1 MRGKSVVA
9 GAALAIAALSVVSAP
24 AVARLAGTDR
34 EDFIKSSFK
43 SCGDAIRKDH
53 PNVAAKVVE
62 SYCTCMAEAEADMT
76 TDADIEYMN
85 AHSAPPADYRR
96 RVQALAPACNR
107 KAGAK

>member
-1 MRGKSVVA
+1 MQGNAVLA
-9 GAALAIAALSVVSAP
+9 GVALAIAALSVSSFP
-24 AVARLAGTDR
+24 AAARLAGADR

-43 SCGDAIRKDH
+43 SCGDAVRKDH
-53 PNVAAKVVE
+53 PSVAAKVVE
-62 SYCTCMAEAEADMT
+62 SYCTCMAEAEAEMT

-96 RVQALAPACNR
+96 RVQALAPACNQ